1 MRGDVSAFLEACYQ
15 RVRDD
20 RGWASDAVVTFRE
33 AFPWFDEVGM
43 YIADCDPA
51 TDTVT
56 AKVVVVPPRWS
67 PLVEGVRI
75 TSLRANRHILY
86 RESIVMT
93 VATARV
99 GEGVGISVHPTPTTA
114 LIVHGV
120 GGPARLA
127 HQARTVLTRAALHL
141 ESGFRMRLRRG
152 AVRAVISAEG
162 ELLDG
167 ALAPNERAT
176 FARAARGAEAA
187 RSTRDLGSWTALVAG
202 HITLVPR
209 LRGARRVYELVENA
223 RAARRVRALSRRE
236 LDVLELASTGLSTA
250 LCGYALG
257 LSPTT
262 ISTTLTSAARKLG
275 TLGALELLR
284 VAAVLAHDPRADAD
298 EATLAAAE
306 REILALV
313 GQGLR
318 RGRPVRTIADEVA
331 SLLDQT
337 GHPSRRPAV
346 AASGTSAA
354 TRAAI
359 SMTAPSTTP
368 SS

>member
-1 MRGDVSAFLEACYQ
+1 MRRDVSAFLEACYQ

-33 AFPWFDEVGM
+33 VFPFFDEVGM
-43 YIADCDPA
+43 YIVDCDPA
-51 TDTVT
+51 ADTVT
-56 AKVVVVPPRWS
+56 PKVVVVPPRWS
-67 PLVEGVRI
+67 QLVDGVR
-75 TSLRANRHILY
+75 TASLRANRHILY
-86 RESIVMT
+86 REDIVLTM
-93 VATARV
+93 ATAKV
-99 GEGVGISVHPTPTTA
+99 GAGVAIAVNPTPTTA
-114 LIVHGV
+114 LIVYGC

-127 HQARTVLTRAALHL
+127 RATRTALTRAALHL
-141 ESGFRMRLRRG
+141 ESGFRMRLLRG
-152 AVRAVISAEG
+152 AVRAVISADG

-167 ALAPNERAT
+167 ALTPNEHAT
-176 FARAARGAEAA
+176 FARAAYAAEAA
-187 RSTRDLGSWTALVAG
+187 RSTRDLGLWTALVAG
-202 HITLVPR
+202 HVTLVPR
-209 LRGARRVYELVENA
+209 VRGARRVYELVENA

-236 LDVLELASTGLSTA
+236 VDVLELASTGLSTQ
-250 LCGYALG
+250 LCSYALG

-262 ISTTLTSAARKLG
+262 ISTALTNAARKVG
-275 TLGALELLR
+275 TLGQLELLR
-284 VAAVLAHDPRADAD
+284 LAAVLARDPRADAD
-298 EATLAAAE
+298 EATLTAAE
-306 REILALV
+306 REILALSNAA
-313 GQGLR
+313 R
-318 RGRPVRTIADEVA
+318 RGRSVRTIANEVA